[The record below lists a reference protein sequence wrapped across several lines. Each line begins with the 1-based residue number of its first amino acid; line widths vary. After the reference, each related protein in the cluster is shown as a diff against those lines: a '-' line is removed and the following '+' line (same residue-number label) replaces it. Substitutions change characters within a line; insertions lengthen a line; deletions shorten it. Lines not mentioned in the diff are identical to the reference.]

1 MAKSKKVT
9 AASATKKKASVKKNA
24 PAQGARVKK
33 AAVLS
38 EATVPQPALETVQP
52 AAKPAGRSR
61 GWIWALLIV
70 AIIALIGLE
79 VTVALKNKMSYQ
91 GKVTSVLYF
100 GERGENPDKI
110 GKFWGAS
117 RIRVDNAR
125 KRVVMVDGM
134 FNKLLYWETLKGE
147 HLMDLDKD
155 GPHKLDTQGHPTV
168 KNFTPANGDLDG
180 EGNMYVLD
188 KNNSEI
194 TVYTPEYKLKTSW
207 KCTPSDKM
215 AVSKEGLVYVVDY
228 RTMEIVQY
236 SSTGQELK
244 HLGKDL
250 LNSPGHMAVDELGNL
265 YVTDL
270 GQKKV
275 IGFSP
280 DGKVLCSF
288 SPRISPFTD
297 QDIDARH
304 GKIYLSMYDLKRLF
318 VYSTQGKLL
327 WDILLPYPGTI
338 AVDDDGL
345 LYLAGPGGIG
355 IFRIEKQFQ

>member
-1 MAKSKKVT
+1 MAKGKKSP
-9 AASATKKKASVKKNA
+9 AAAPKKKAAKKSAAGSKPARKA
-24 PAQGARVKK
+24 PV
-33 AAVLS
+33 AA
-38 EATVPQPALETVQP
+38 PP
-52 AAKPAGRSR
+52 AAAEVSPPAVQAAGRSR
-61 GWIWALLIV
+61 GWLWALLIV
-70 AIIALIGLE
+70 AVIVLIGVE
-79 VTVALKNKMSYQ
+79 VTLALKNKMDNQ
-91 GKVTSVLYF
+91 AKATSVLYF
-100 GERGENPDKI
+100 GDRGENPDKI

-117 RIRVDNAR
+117 RIRVDNTH

-134 FNKLLYWETLKGE
+134 FNKLLYWETLKGT
-147 HLMDLDKD
+147 HLMDLDKE
-155 GPHKLDTQGHPTV
+155 GPHKVDAQGHATV

-180 EGNMYVLD
+180 EGNMYVVD
-188 KNNSEI
+188 KNNSEV
-194 TVYTPEYKLKTSW
+194 TVYSPDFKLKNTW
-207 KCTPSDKM
+207 KITPSDKM
-215 AVSKEGLVYVVDY
+215 AVSQEGLVYVVDS

-236 SSTGQELK
+236 SPTGQELK

-270 GQKKV
+270 GQKK
-275 IGFSP
+275 IFGFSP
-280 DGKVLCSF
+280 DGKVIASF

-304 GKIYLSMYDLKRLF
+304 GKIYISVYDLKRLF

-327 WDILLPYPGTI
+327 WDVLLPYPGTI

-355 IFRIEKQFQ
+355 IFRIEKQFR